1 VKFLDEITIEVR
13 AGDGG
18 AGMSHFRREKFV
30 PHGGPDGGDGGKGG
44 SVILVADRNKHTL
57 LDFRYKKKWHAD
69 NGQKGGTNNRTG
81 ADGSDLI
88 IPVPVGTEVYL
99 DDSLVVDLNEDETSF
114 SIAKGGRG
122 GRGNAFF
129 KSSTNR
135 APEKAQPGE
144 KGEEGIFLLS
154 LKLIADVGLIG
165 LPNAGK
171 SSLISRIS
179 EARPKV
185 ADYPF
190 TTLVPNLGVAKNED
204 GRSFVV
210 ADIPGLIPGA
220 HEGKGLGIQ
229 FLKHVERTRILLHL
243 IDLHRIYE
251 DELSGDPLK
260 SFNEINLELREFSSE
275 LAAKTQ
281 RVVFTKAD
289 APPHDWDPADAIK
302 QFKNQGYKVHLISS
316 VTGEGVKELLREVAK
331 DVFSEG

>member
-1 VKFLDEITIEVR
+1 MKFLDEIAIEVK

-18 AGMSHFRREKFV
+18 AGMSHFRREKYV

-44 SVILVADRNKHTL
+44 SVSLVADRNKHTL
-57 LDFRYKKKWHAD
+57 LDFRYKKKWHAE
-69 NGQKGGTNNRTG
+69 NGDKGGTNNRTG
-81 ADGSDLI
+81 ADGKDLT

-99 DDSLVVDLNEDETSF
+99 DDSLVVDLAQDGASF
-114 SIAKGGRG
+114 TIAKGGRG

-135 APEKAQPGE
+135 SPEKSQPGE
-144 KGEEGIFLLS
+144 KGEEGNFLLS

-179 EARPKV
+179 EARPKI

-190 TTLVPNLGVAKNED
+190 TTLVPNLGVARTED

-229 FLKHVERTRILLHL
+229 FLKHVERTRVLLHL
-243 IDLHRIYE
+243 IDVNRIYE
-251 DELSGDPLK
+251 DELAGDALK
-260 SFNEINLELREFSSE
+260 SFNEINQELNMFSNE
-275 LAAKTQ
+275 LSSKGQ
-281 RVVFTKAD
+281 KVIFTKID
-289 APPHDWDPADAIK
+289 AMPHEWDPKDAAEK
-302 QFKNQGYKVHLISS
+302 FKREGYDVYLISS
-316 VTGEGVKELLREVAK
+316 VTGAGVKELLRDAAK
-331 DVFSEG
+331 DVF